1 MRTRRERNSAVP
13 ASRLRNLWG
22 CVIHGMRIPIFIAS
36 SPAARMEVLPGSGE
50 DSIAIAAGSR
60 VKRQAATFLIL
71 AVLGVVAVLLSLSW
85 SSVSIPVGQVIAI
98 LAGGEADRGT
108 WETIV
113 MDIRL
118 PRVLT
123 AILVGT
129 GLGLAGL
136 QMQTVFRNPLA
147 SPFTLGVSSGASLGV
162 ALVILVSPT
171 SAEVFSGVGS
181 GFLDNLG
188 TVAGAAVGAAAVL
201 SIMLAVASRI
211 RDMVVVLLLGVVMAS
226 LVGAIVTILIFFSN
240 EQQTRQF
247 VEWGLGS
254 FSRVRWG
261 EMSFMSA
268 AIGIAV
274 VVAILTTKP
283 LNALLLGENYAQS
296 MGLNVKW
303 ARVIIMGSA
312 SLMAGA
318 VVAYAGPIGFLGIA
332 IPHIARGI
340 FGTSDHRILVPGSVL
355 VGVTVALACGILA
368 ELPNSSL
375 NLPINAATALFGGPV
390 AIWVLLKARR
400 GFAL

>member
-1 MRTRRERNSAVP
+1 MSAPDPTTSTPTRPVAVQL
-13 ASRLRNLWG
+13 SEQGEL
-22 CVIHGMRIPIFIAS
+22 PI
-36 SPAARMEVLPGSGE
+36 
-50 DSIAIAAGSR
+50 DTGSR
-60 VKRQAATFLIL
+60 VQRQL
-71 AVLGVVAVLLSLSW
+71 AVFALLAFLGIAAVMASLSW
-85 SSVSIPVGQVIAI
+85 SSVSIPVDQVVTI
-98 LAGGEADRGT
+98 LLGGESEKSS
-108 WETIV
+108 WQTIV

-123 AILVGT
+123 AMLVGT
-129 GLGLAGL
+129 ALGLAGL

-171 SAEVFSGVGS
+171 SAEIFSGVGGS
-181 GFLDNLG
+181 FFTNLG
-188 TVAGAAVGAAAVL
+188 TVAGAALGAAAVL
-201 SIMLAVASRI
+201 SVMLIVASRVG
-211 RDMVVVLLLGVVMAS
+211 DMVVVLLLGVVMAA
-226 LVGAIVTILIFFSN
+226 LIGAVVTILIFFAN
-240 EQQTRQF
+240 EQQTREF

-254 FSRVRWG
+254 FHRVRWG
-261 EMSFMSA
+261 EMPYMSSS
-268 AIGIAV
+268 IGVALIMAV
-274 VVAILTTKP
+274 LTIKP
-283 LNALLLGENYAQS
+283 LNALLLGDNYARS

-303 ARVIIMGSA
+303 ARVVIMGSA

-332 IPHIARGI
+332 IPHIARGV
-340 FGTSDHRILVPGSVL
+340 FGTSDHRMLVPGSIL
-355 VGVTVALACGILA
+355 VGIAIALACGILA

>member
-1 MRTRRERNSAVP
+1 MSIPGPPTSVP
-13 ASRLRNLWG
+13 AQLES
-22 CVIHGMRIPIFIAS
+22 IP
-36 SPAARMEVLPGSGE
+36 
-50 DSIAIAAGSR
+50 DSKGAGHSIDTGSR
-60 VKRQAATFLIL
+60 VRRQAAVFALL
-71 AVLGVVAVLLSLSW
+71 AVLGVGAIMLSLSW
-85 SSVSIPVGQVIAI
+85 SSVNIPVDQVVAI
-98 LAGGEADRGT
+98 LLGREVQKST

-181 GFLDNLG
+181 GLFNNLG
-188 TVAGAAVGAAAVL
+188 TVAGAALGSAAVL
-201 SIMLAVASRI
+201 AIMLAVASRVG
-211 RDMVVVLLLGVVMAS
+211 DMIVVLLLGVVMAS
-226 LVGAIVTILIFFSN
+226 LIGAIVTILIFFSN
-240 EQQTRQF
+240 EQQTREF

-254 FSRVRWG
+254 FNRVRWN
-261 EMSFMSA
+261 EMPFLSA
-268 AIGIAV
+268 SIG
-274 VVAILTTKP
+274 VALVLAAFTTKP
-283 LNALLLGENYAQS
+283 LNALLLGENYARS

-303 ARVIIMGSA
+303 ARVVIMGSA

-332 IPHIARGI
+332 IPHIARGV
-340 FGTSDHRILVPGSVL
+340 FGTSDHRVLVPGSVL
-355 VGVTVALACGILA
+355 VGLTVALACGILA

-390 AIWVLLKARR
+390 AMWVLLRARR

>member
-1 MRTRRERNSAVP
+1 MNVSESKTSTPSRPETVQDAEQDYVQVDTGTHARRQLVTFACLLILGV
-13 ASRLRNLWG
+13 
-22 CVIHGMRIPIFIAS
+22 
-36 SPAARMEVLPGSGE
+36 
-50 DSIAIAAGSR
+50 IAI
-60 VKRQAATFLIL
+60 L
-71 AVLGVVAVLLSLSW
+71 ASLSW
-85 SSVSIPVGQVIAI
+85 SSVGIPVDQVVTI
-98 LAGGEADRGT
+98 LLGGEAQKST

-123 AILVGT
+123 AMLVGT
-129 GLGLAGL
+129 ALGLAGL

-171 SAEVFSGVGS
+171 SAEIFSGVGGS
-181 GFLDNLG
+181 FFTNLG
-188 TVAGAAVGAAAVL
+188 TVAGAALGAAATL
-201 SIMLAVASRI
+201 SIMLMVASRVG
-211 RDMVVVLLLGVVMAS
+211 DMVVVLLLGVVMAS
-226 LVGAIVTILIFFSN
+226 LIGAIVTILIFFAN
-240 EQQTRQF
+240 EQQTREF

-254 FSRVRWG
+254 FNRVRWG
-261 EMSFMSA
+261 EMPFLSSS
-268 AIGIAV
+268 IGVAV
-274 VVAILTTKP
+274 ILAVFTLKP
-283 LNALLLGENYAQS
+283 LNALLLGDNYARS

-312 SLMAGA
+312 SLMAGS

-340 FGTSDHRILVPGSVL
+340 FGTSDHRVLVPGSIL
-355 VGVTVALACGILA
+355 VGIAVALACGILA
-368 ELPNSSL
+368 ELPSSSL

-390 AIWVLLKARR
+390 AMWVLLKARR

>member
-1 MRTRRERNSAVP
+1 MGRVFSRTPTSKSTAPMPGQVENLPDSEENS
-13 ASRLRNLWG
+13 
-22 CVIHGMRIPIFIAS
+22 IT
-36 SPAARMEVLPGSGE
+36 
-50 DSIAIAAGSR
+50 IAAGSR
-60 VKRQAATFLIL
+60 ARRQMATFVVLT
-71 AVLGVVAVLLSLSW
+71 ALGVVAVLLSLSW
-85 SSVSIPVGQVIAI
+85 SSVSIPVDQVLTI
-98 LAGGEADRGT
+98 LVGGEVERST

-118 PRVLT
+118 PRILT

-162 ALVILVSPT
+162 ALVILVGPT
-171 SAEVFSGVGS
+171 SADIFSGVGS
-181 GFLDNLG
+181 SFFDNLG

-201 SIMLAVASRI
+201 SIMLAVASRV

-261 EMSFMSA
+261 EMPFLSA
-268 AIGIAV
+268 SICIAV
-274 VVAILTTKP
+274 AVAILTTKP

-340 FGTSDHRILVPGSVL
+340 FGTSDHRVLVPGSVL

-368 ELPNSSL
+368 EMPNSSL

>member
-1 MRTRRERNSAVP
+1 MNVPDSTTSTSTRPESVQDAEQDYIQVDTGYQARRQLFTFAC
-13 ASRLRNLWG
+13 L
-22 CVIHGMRIPIFIAS
+22 VILG
-36 SPAARMEVLPGSGE
+36 V
-50 DSIAIAAGSR
+50 IAI
-60 VKRQAATFLIL
+60 L
-71 AVLGVVAVLLSLSW
+71 ASLSW
-85 SSVSIPVGQVIAI
+85 SSVGIPVDQVVTI
-98 LAGGEADRGT
+98 LIGGEAQKGT

-123 AILVGT
+123 AMLVGT
-129 GLGLAGL
+129 ALGLAGL

-171 SAEVFSGVGS
+171 SAEIFSGVGGS
-181 GFLDNLG
+181 FFTNLG
-188 TVAGAAVGAAAVL
+188 TVAGAALGAAATL
-201 SIMLAVASRI
+201 SIMLMVASRVG
-211 RDMVVVLLLGVVMAS
+211 DMVVVLLLGVVMAS
-226 LVGAIVTILIFFSN
+226 LIGAIVTILIFFAN
-240 EQQTRQF
+240 EQQTREF

-254 FSRVRWG
+254 FNRVRWG
-261 EMSFMSA
+261 EMPFLSSSV
-268 AIGIAV
+268 GVAV
-274 VVAILTTKP
+274 IMAVFTIKP
-283 LNALLLGENYAQS
+283 LNALLLGDNYARS

-312 SLMAGA
+312 SLMAGS

-340 FGTSDHRILVPGSVL
+340 FGTSDHRVLVPGSIL
-355 VGVTVALACGILA
+355 VGIAVALACGILA
-368 ELPNSSL
+368 ELPSSSL

-390 AIWVLLKARR
+390 AMWVLLKARR

>member
-1 MRTRRERNSAVP
+1 MSVRNSTTSTPTRPENVQDAEQDYVQVDTGSH
-13 ASRLRNLWG
+13 AKRQLFTFACL
-22 CVIHGMRIPIFIAS
+22 VILG
-36 SPAARMEVLPGSGE
+36 V
-50 DSIAIAAGSR
+50 IAI
-60 VKRQAATFLIL
+60 L
-71 AVLGVVAVLLSLSW
+71 ASLSW
-85 SSVSIPVGQVIAI
+85 SSVGIPVDQVVNI
-98 LAGGEADRGT
+98 LIGGEAQKGT

-123 AILVGT
+123 AMLVGT
-129 GLGLAGL
+129 ALGLAGL

-171 SAEVFSGVGS
+171 SAEIFSGVGS
-181 GFLDNLG
+181 SFFTNLG
-188 TVAGAAVGAAAVL
+188 TVAGAALGAAATL
-201 SIMLAVASRI
+201 SIMLMVASRVG
-211 RDMVVVLLLGVVMAS
+211 DMVVVLLLGVVMAS
-226 LVGAIVTILIFFSN
+226 LIGAIVTILIFFAN
-240 EQQTRQF
+240 EQQTREF

-254 FSRVRWG
+254 FNRVRWG
-261 EMSFMSA
+261 EMPFLSSSV
-268 AIGIAV
+268 GVAV
-274 VVAILTTKP
+274 IMAVFTIKP
-283 LNALLLGENYAQS
+283 LNALLLGDNYARS

-312 SLMAGA
+312 SLMAGS

-340 FGTSDHRILVPGSVL
+340 FGTSDHRVLVPGSIL
-355 VGVTVALACGILA
+355 VGIAVALACGILA
-368 ELPNSSL
+368 ELPSSSL

-390 AIWVLLKARR
+390 AMWVLLKARR

>member
-1 MRTRRERNSAVP
+1 MNAPDPTTSTP
-13 ASRLRNLWG
+13 AR
-22 CVIHGMRIPIFIAS
+22 
-36 SPAARMEVLPGSGE
+36 PGSVQVSE
-50 DSIAIAAGSR
+50 LDELPIDTGSR
-60 VKRQAATFLIL
+60 VRRQL
-71 AVLGVVAVLLSLSW
+71 AVFALLVILGIAAVMASLSW
-85 SSVSIPVGQVIAI
+85 SSVSIPVEQVLTI
-98 LAGGEADRGT
+98 LLGGEAEKKS
-108 WETIV
+108 WQTIV

-123 AILVGT
+123 AMLVGT
-129 GLGLAGL
+129 ALGLAGL

-171 SAEVFSGVGS
+171 SAGVFSGVGAS
-181 GFLDNLG
+181 FFTNLG
-188 TVAGAAVGAAAVL
+188 TVAGAALGAAAVL
-201 SIMLAVASRI
+201 SVMLLVASRV

-226 LVGAIVTILIFFSN
+226 LIGAIVTILIFFAN
-240 EQQTRQF
+240 EQETREF

-254 FSRVRWG
+254 FTRVRWG
-261 EMSFMSA
+261 EMPYMSSS
-268 AIGIAV
+268 IGIAL
-274 VVAILTTKP
+274 ILAVLTIKP
-283 LNALLLGENYAQS
+283 LNALLLGGNYAQS

-303 ARVIIMGSA
+303 ARVVIMGSA

-332 IPHIARGI
+332 IPHIARGV
-340 FGTSDHRILVPGSVL
+340 FGTSDHRILVPGSIL
-355 VGVTVALACGILA
+355 VGIAIALACGILA

>member
-1 MRTRRERNSAVP
+1 MSVRNSTTSTPTERNPVQHP
-13 ASRLRNLWG
+13 EQDY
-22 CVIHGMRIPIFIAS
+22 VQ
-36 SPAARMEVLPGSGE
+36 V
-50 DSIAIAAGSR
+50 DAGSH
-60 VKRQAATFLIL
+60 VGRQSATFACL
-71 AVLGVVAVLLSLSW
+71 AILGVVAILVSLSW
-85 SSVSIPVGQVIAI
+85 SSVGIPVDQVVTI
-98 LAGGEADRGT
+98 LLGGEAQKGT

-123 AILVGT
+123 AMLVGT
-129 GLGLAGL
+129 ALGLAGL

-162 ALVILVSPT
+162 ALVILVNPT
-171 SAEVFSGVGS
+171 SSEIFSGVG
-181 GFLDNLG
+181 GDFFTNIG
-188 TVAGAAVGAAAVL
+188 TVAGAALGAAATL
-201 SIMLAVASRI
+201 SIMLMVASRVG
-211 RDMVVVLLLGVVMAS
+211 DMVVVLLLGVVMAS
-226 LVGAIVTILIFFSN
+226 LIGAIVTILIFFAN
-240 EQQTRQF
+240 EQQTREF

-254 FSRVRWG
+254 FNRVRWG
-261 EMSFMSA
+261 EMPFLSSSV
-268 AIGIAV
+268 GVAV
-274 VVAILTTKP
+274 IMAILTIKP
-283 LNALLLGENYAQS
+283 LNALLLGDNYARS

-340 FGTSDHRILVPGSVL
+340 FGTSDHRVLVPGSIL
-355 VGVTVALACGILA
+355 VGIAVALACGILA
-368 ELPNSSL
+368 ELPSSSL

-390 AIWVLLKARR
+390 AMWVLLKARR

>member
-1 MRTRRERNSAVP
+1 MAPTLDQEENQAD
-13 ASRLRNLWG
+13 
-22 CVIHGMRIPIFIAS
+22 F
-36 SPAARMEVLPGSGE
+36 EE

-60 VKRQAATFLIL
+60 VKRQMATFLFL

-85 SSVSIPVGQVIAI
+85 SSVSIPLGQVLTI
-98 LAGGEADRGT
+98 LVGGEPDRGT

-171 SAEVFSGVGS
+171 SADVFSGVGS
-181 GFLDNLG
+181 SFFDNLG
-188 TVAGAAVGAAAVL
+188 TVAGAAVGAAVVL
-201 SIMLAVASRI
+201 SIMLAVASRV

-261 EMSFMSA
+261 EMPFMSA
-268 AIGIAV
+268 SICIAV
-274 VVAILTTKP
+274 AVAILTTKP

-340 FGTSDHRILVPGSVL
+340 FGTSDHRVLVPGSVL